1 MTNYQL
7 KKRRYH
13 TEDYI
18 RLASIWNEN
27 RLEIYFGELSLDTRY
42 GVSVVTKG
50 THIMLIFIAESPKD
64 LEMSSVYVRKLFKRR

>member
-13 TEDYI
+13 TEDYV

-50 THIMLIFIAESPKD
+50 TDITLIFIAESPKN